1 MILDQVTR
9 LRIPNVALELAW
21 RHKVVDFIM
30 PYLIHVVRDVN
41 TRLDQL
47 DKQQQQQQQLQ
58 QSAPND
64 YVPDYSMQPMTM
76 LPGMGG
82 LALMPPASNC
92 TPSHQTF
99 G

>member
-1 MILDQVTR
+1 M
-9 LRIPNVALELAW
+9 
-21 RHKVVDFIM
+21 
-30 PYLIHVVRDVN
+30 RDVN

-99 G
+99 GQFLEALGLFWMYPQRFEVDSSAE